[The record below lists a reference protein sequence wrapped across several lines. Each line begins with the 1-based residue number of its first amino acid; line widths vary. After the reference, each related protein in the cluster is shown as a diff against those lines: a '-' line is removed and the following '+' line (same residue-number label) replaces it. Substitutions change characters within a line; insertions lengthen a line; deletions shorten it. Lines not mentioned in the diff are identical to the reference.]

1 MNGKAFKKKYGLN
14 LKDKYDINK
23 HKDYVKNE
31 LFKPFK
37 EDKNY
42 SSLNSLLVP
51 SRFIG
56 FKYKKLAKKDIT
68 NLISNLETKLGLK
81 SVSVYIKD
89 DTLQT
94 EIEYTFFIDKKDIQC
109 NFCVLHD
116 IDNSN
121 IEIGYTNNIYK
132 WQLEDEDKLKVLDA
146 W

>member
-1 MNGKAFKKKYGLN
+1 MNGSTFKKKYRLN
-14 LKDKYDINK
+14 LKDKYSISK
-23 HKDYVKNE
+23 YKDYVKNE

-42 SSLNSLLVP
+42 SSLNTLLVP

-56 FKYKKLAKKDIT
+56 FKYKKLSKKDLD
-68 NLISNLETKLGLK
+68 NLITNLETKLELK
-81 SVSVYIKD
+81 SISIHIKD
-89 DTLQT
+89 ETLQT
-94 EIEYTFFIDKKDIQC
+94 DTEYTFFIDKKDIQC
-109 NFCVLHD
+109 NFCILHD

-132 WQLEDEDKLKVLDA
+132 WQLEEDDKLKILDA